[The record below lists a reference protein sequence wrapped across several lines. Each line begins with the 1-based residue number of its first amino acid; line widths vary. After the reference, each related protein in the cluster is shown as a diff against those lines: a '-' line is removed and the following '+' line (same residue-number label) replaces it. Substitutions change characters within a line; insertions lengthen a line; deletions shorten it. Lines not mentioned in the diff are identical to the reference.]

1 MFGDILIVKASEE
14 KDFCLKFSEE
24 PPTLLDVEKV
34 SSVKD
39 NSYISDHVYHKI
51 RKDLGLEKFLPTT
64 SEIRKLR
71 NIQNSNQTLLEN
83 DYGVFIDIKSK
94 LIRELSIKI
103 ESNQLSLFESLIH
116 TVFIFS
122 GKE

>member
-1 MFGDILIVKASEE
+1 MVGDIHIVKASEE

-51 RKDLGLEKFLPTT
+51 RKDLSLEKFLPTT
-64 SEIRKLR
+64 SEKRKLR
-71 NIQNSNQTLLEN
+71 NLQNANQTLQEN
-83 DYGVFIDIKSK
+83 NYGVSIDIKSK
-94 LIRELSIKI
+94 SCREPSIKI
-103 ESNQLSLFESLIH
+103 ESNQ
-116 TVFIFS
+116 
-122 GKE
+122 